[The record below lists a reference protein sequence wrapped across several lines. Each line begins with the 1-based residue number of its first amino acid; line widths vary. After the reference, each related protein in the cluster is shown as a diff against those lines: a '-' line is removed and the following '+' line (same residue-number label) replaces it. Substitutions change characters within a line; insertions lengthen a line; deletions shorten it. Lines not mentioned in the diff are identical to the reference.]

1 MRKIAATVLLGLMAT
16 SPASYAEILPDW
28 VENIPKGH
36 NIYCVPVTND
46 LETARKIASL
56 FAGEDMGLGIEHS
69 EVTGKETA
77 RSTSINGDVH
87 SRYEM
92 DIEIVST
99 GEAPQVLVVNETMID
114 DELCV
119 LIKAG

>member
-1 MRKIAATVLLGLMAT
+1 MRKMIASVLLGLMVT
-16 SPASYAEILPDW
+16 SPISYAEKLPDW

-36 NIYCVPVTND
+36 NIHCVPVKND
-46 LETARKIASL
+46 LETARKVASL

-77 RSTSINGDVH
+77 RTSSINGDVY

-99 GEAPQVLVVNETMID
+99 GDAPRVLVVNETMID
-114 DELCV
+114 GELCV
-119 LIKAG
+119 LVKAG

>member
-1 MRKIAATVLLGLMAT
+1 MTLYKSAALLLLGLL
-16 SPASYAEILPDW
+16 SPTLHAEQLPEW
-28 VENIPKGH
+28 VKNIPNGH
-36 NIYCVPVTND
+36 NIHCVPVTND
-46 LETARKIASL
+46 LKTARKVASL

-77 RSTSINGDVH
+77 RTSSISGDVH
-87 SRYEM
+87 SQYEM

-99 GEAPQVLVVNETMID
+99 GDAPQVLVVDETMID
-114 DELCV
+114 GELCV